1 MKSQFQKETA
11 ALTTQAP
18 ATFKVVL
25 PDGAAPGMQLQYPLS
40 NGTNVT
46 VVVPE
51 GKGPGDELLVPIP
64 PVTTT
69 TINAGDNKGTGTI

>member
-1 MKSQFQKETA
+1 
-11 ALTTQAP
+11 
-18 ATFKVVL
+18 
-25 PDGAAPGMQLQYPLS
+25 MQLQYPLS